1 MLKYTKKLTFRCCN
15 PSNMKKYAVR
25 FTSIFVICHPKTNL
39 FSVLFN
45 TFFELWDLSF
55 NISHPI
61 GNSQLLMIQLDQLSI
76 RRGGRILF
84 QKASMQ
90 LHPGWKIGLT
100 GVNGA
105 GKSTLFSALLGGIES
120 DSGSLTRPNIWTV
133 AHMAQ
138 EIKALDMKAID
149 FVLSGDEEYWQIQDQ
164 LNHPENLSNDEL
176 AHLYSRFEEI
186 HGYTASSK
194 ASQLMAGLG
203 FFEHQSE
210 LLVSSFSGGWRMRL
224 NLARTLMSRSDLLL
238 LDEPTN
244 HLDLDAILWLEDWLK
259 AYEGTLI
266 LISHDRDFLD
276 AITDHILHIE
286 NQILTLYTGN
296 YSTFETTRAERLAQQ
311 QQAFEKQ
318 QEAKAHLQKFIDRFK
333 AKATKARQAQSRIKQ
348 LERMQ
353 ELAPAHVDNPFTFSF
368 REPSKMSS
376 PLLTLEHADIGYGD
390 KLIVTNVNLQITPTS
405 RIGLLGMNGAGKS
418 TLIKSLVGD
427 LALIQGVRKDSELLN
442 IGYFAQHQMDALDG
456 NASPMLQLARIAD
469 PKISEA
475 ILRSFLGSFGFSGER
490 MDTPSES
497 FSGGERARLALAL
510 IVWLRP
516 NVLILDE
523 PTNHLDLDMR
533 HALTMALQDFEGA
546 VVLVSHERQLIASV
560 CDELILV
567 HAGQSKEF
575 DGDLQDYAAWLR
587 QARIDMMKNGQKPS
601 APIQSQVVEKTSIS
615 KVDKEAQR
623 KEAARQRELS
633 RPIRK
638 NIEKIESQ
646 IGKIQPRLV
655 EIEESLADSALYE
668 ANRKDDLLKLM
679 NEQTELKT
687 KLEQAEEQM
696 LELMMELETLE
707 SSFE

>member
-1 MLKYTKKLTFRCCN
+1 
-15 PSNMKKYAVR
+15 
-25 FTSIFVICHPKTNL
+25 
-39 FSVLFN
+39 
-45 TFFELWDLSF
+45 
-55 NISHPI
+55 
-61 GNSQLLMIQLDQLSI
+61 MIQLDQFSV
-76 RRGGRILF
+76 RRGGHVLF

-105 GKSTLFSALLGGIES
+105 GKSTLFAALLGGIES
-120 DSGSLTRPNIWTV
+120 DSGSLTRPNVWTV

-138 EIKALDMKAID
+138 EIQALNMKAID
-149 FVLSGDEEYWQIQDQ
+149 FVLSGDEEYWTIQHQLEHPDQ
-164 LNHPENLSNDEL
+164 LSNDEL
-176 AHLYSRFEEI
+176 AHLYSRFDEI
-186 HGYTASSK
+186 NGYAAAAK

-203 FFEHQSE
+203 FFDYQSQYD
-210 LLVSSFSGGWRMRL
+210 VASFSGGWRMRL

-259 AYEGTLI
+259 AYEGTLV

-286 NQILTLYTGN
+286 NQQLTLYTGN

-318 QEAKAHLQKFIDRFK
+318 QETRAHLQKYIDRFK
-333 AKATKARQAQSRIKQ
+333 AQATKARQAQSRIKQ

-353 ELAPAHVDNPFTFSF
+353 ELAPAHVDTPFTFSF

-376 PLLTLEHADIGYGD
+376 PLLALEHADIGYGD

-427 LALIQGVRKDSELLN
+427 LALLRGTRYASELLN

-456 NASPMLQLARIAD
+456 AASPMLQLSRIAD
-469 PKISEA
+469 KKISEA
-475 ILRSFLGSFGFSGER
+475 TLRAFLGSFGFSGER

-510 IVWLRP
+510 IVWQRP

-567 HAGQSKEF
+567 HAGNSRDF
-575 DGDLQDYAAWLR
+575 DGDLHDYADWLR
-587 QARIDMMKNGQKPS
+587 QARNDLMKQGQQPA
-601 APIQSQVVEKTSIS
+601 APVQSKVEAQPVIS
-615 KVDKEAQR
+615 KLDKEAQR
-623 KEAARQRELS
+623 KEAAKRREQT

-638 NIEKIESQ
+638 NIEKLESQ
-646 IGKIQPRLV
+646 IGRLQPRLA
-655 EIEESLADSALYE
+655 EIEIALGDSSIYDA
-668 ANRKDDLLKLM
+668 ARKDELLKLM
-679 NEQTELKT
+679 NEQTELKQQ
-687 KLEQAEEQM
+687 LEQAEEQM
-696 LELMMELETLE
+696 LGLMMELEELE
-707 SSFE
+707 SSFD

>member
-1 MLKYTKKLTFRCCN
+1 
-15 PSNMKKYAVR
+15 MKKYAVR
-25 FTSIFVICHPKTNL
+25 FTSLFVICHPKTNL

-475 ILRSFLGSFGFSGER
+475 TLRSFLGSFGFSGER

-533 HALTMALQDFEGA
+533 HALTLALQDFEGA

>member
-1 MLKYTKKLTFRCCN
+1 
-15 PSNMKKYAVR
+15 
-25 FTSIFVICHPKTNL
+25 
-39 FSVLFN
+39 
-45 TFFELWDLSF
+45 
-55 NISHPI
+55 
-61 GNSQLLMIQLDQLSI
+61 MIQLDQLSI

-149 FVLSGDEEYWQIQDQ
+149 FVLSGDEEYWQIQEQ
-164 LNHPENLSNDEL
+164 LNQPENLSNDEL

-368 REPSKMSS
+368 REPTKMSS
-376 PLLTLEHADIGYGD
+376 PLLTLEHADIGYSD

-475 ILRSFLGSFGFSGER
+475 TLRSFLGSFGFSGER

-655 EIEESLADSALYE
+655 EIEEYLADSVLYE

>member
-1 MLKYTKKLTFRCCN
+1 
-15 PSNMKKYAVR
+15 
-25 FTSIFVICHPKTNL
+25 
-39 FSVLFN
+39 
-45 TFFELWDLSF
+45 
-55 NISHPI
+55 
-61 GNSQLLMIQLDQLSI
+61 MIQLDQLSI

-105 GKSTLFSALLGGIES
+105 GKSTLFSALLGGMES

-149 FVLSGDEEYWQIQDQ
+149 FVLSGDEEYWLIQDK
-164 LNHPENLSNDEL
+164 LNHSEDLSNDEL

-186 HGYTASSK
+186 HGYTAASK

-286 NQILTLYTGN
+286 NQVLTLYTGN

-390 KLIVTNVNLQITPTS
+390 KLIVTNVNLQITPSS

-427 LALIQGVRKDSELLN
+427 LPLIQGLRKDSELLN

-456 NASPMLQLARIAD
+456 NASPMLQLSRIAD

-475 ILRSFLGSFGFSGER
+475 ALRSFLGSFGFSGER

-575 DGDLQDYAAWLR
+575 DGDLQDYATWLR
-587 QARIDMMKNGQKPS
+587 QARIDMIKNGQQPS
-601 APIQSQVVEKTSIS
+601 APVQSQVVEKPSIS
-615 KVDKEAQR
+615 KLDKEAQR

-646 IGKIQPRLV
+646 IGKIQARLS
-655 EIEESLADSALYE
+655 EIEALLADSALYE

-679 NEQTELKT
+679 NEQTELKV
-687 KLEQAEEQM
+687 KLEQAEEKM

-707 SSFE
+707 SSFD